1 MRKCVAA
8 LATAAVLGI
17 TAAPATAF
25 VDKDC
30 SDFSSWK
37 QAQKYFKKHGGP
49 RHDPSHLDGDHDG
62 IPCEAL
68 R

>member
-1 MRKCVAA
+1 MRKR
-8 LATAAVLGI
+8 LAVPIAAAVMAL

-30 SDFSSWK
+30 SDFNTWK
-37 QAQKYFKKHGGP
+37 QAEKYFKKHGGP
-49 RHDPSHLDGDHDG
+49 RHDPSRLDGDHDG
-62 IPCEAL
+62 IPCESL